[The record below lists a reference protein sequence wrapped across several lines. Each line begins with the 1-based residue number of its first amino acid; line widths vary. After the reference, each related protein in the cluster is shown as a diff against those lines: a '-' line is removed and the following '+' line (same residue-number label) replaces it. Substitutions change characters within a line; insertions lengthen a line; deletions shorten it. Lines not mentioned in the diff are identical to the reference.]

1 MNCPKCSGDVY
12 RKDGIVRGLQRY
24 LCKQCCYRYTVN
36 QRSGTGS
43 LSVRRKALELYL
55 EGLGLRSIG
64 RILNFSNVTI
74 LNWIRSF
81 GEKLIIYNLRNHLK

>member
-1 MNCPKCSGDVY
+1 MNCPKCSSDVY
-12 RKDGIVRGLQRY
+12 RKDGIIRGSQRY
-24 LCKQCCYRYTVN
+24 LCKQCCYRYTVH

-43 LSVRRKALELYL
+43 LAVRRQALELYL

-81 GEKLIIYNLRNHLK
+81 GEKIDNL